1 MPAGVRASWR
11 RSSSVAI
18 GSSPPPSRSW
28 CSIGTATRSGT
39 RPGRGSC
46 ASHEAFARR
55 AAHSF
60 LQKPIA
66 HGTAADTLGGS
77 EDRIHVEAVVAVE
90 LGERAGLAEV
100 LDTERAHAVAAD
112 AAEP

>member
-1 MPAGVRASWR
+1 MPAGGPANSR

-46 ASHEAFARR
+46 ASLEAFARR

-66 HGTAADTLGGS
+66 HGTAADALGSPQYG
-77 EDRIHVEAVVAVE
+77 IHVEAVVAVE
-90 LGERAGLAEV
+90 LRQRAGLAEV
-100 LDTERAHAVAAD
+100 PDT
-112 AAEP
+112 